1 MPSVTWQLSA
11 PMRLSTGLIARG
23 TTDERRSLVS
33 LSSISLAGA
42 GRPYQG
48 RPVLRPGDITD
59 VFTIQVV
66 KDQMRSR
73 AKWAGRRSNPRL
85 RFFRPPPTNA
95 SVGARVS
102 ATDQV
107 VSIWTRK
114 NPMPFCDTGLM
125 IPEGLWPSVTGARD
139 ARAWYSPVGRRTRHR
154 ICVQS

>member
-11 PMRLSTGLIARG
+11 PTRLSTGLIAKG

-73 AKWAGRRSNPRL
+73 ATWSGRSSNTRL
-85 RFFRPPPTNA
+85 WFFRPPPTNA
-95 SVGARVS
+95 SVCARVS
-102 ATDQV
+102 VT
-107 VSIWTRK
+107 S
-114 NPMPFCDTGLM
+114 
-125 IPEGLWPSVTGARD
+125 PSSFDFGTKTPD
-139 ARAWYSPVGRRTRHR
+139 AVLRHR
-154 ICVQS
+154 VSDSRRFVAKCHMHKGCAGMVFAG